1 MISDLIIAAVII
13 GFIVIG
19 AIRGFARTL
28 LNFAGLVL
36 NLMLSHFLS
45 GVISGWIYTTFIQ
58 KVILSNLELEIAKN
72 GFSEAVANSMKSAP
86 DWVNTMLN
94 TFFAPMGVNTGNLQK
109 GIIIDDTQAQQLAKT
124 IEQPMSEIIIAVL
137 NVIVMTVLFFL
148 FMIII
153 KLIIRA
159 ILKFFRL
166 SALSGI
172 NHFFGGIFGCIEGI
186 VFVCLAINIFYV
198 IMTYASPA
206 LTDNHQYFGTLFR
219 ALCVYL

>member
-1 MISDLIIAAVII
+1 MISDLIIAALII

-19 AIRGFARTL
+19 AVRGFAKTL

-36 NLMLSHFLS
+36 NIMLSRFLS
-45 GVISGWIYTTFIQ
+45 GLISGWIYTTFIQ
-58 KVILSNLELEIAKN
+58 KVILSNLETEIAKN
-72 GFSEAVANSMKSAP
+72 GFSETAANSMQTVP
-86 DWVNTMLN
+86 DWVTAMLN
-94 TFFAPMGVNTGNLQK
+94 SFFAPLGVNTGNLQK
-109 GIIIDDTQAQQLAKT
+109 GIIIDGSQAQQLAKT

-137 NVIVMTVLFFL
+137 NIIVMTVLFFL
-148 FMIII
+148 FMIVI

-159 ILKFFRL
+159 ILKVFRIPV
-166 SALSGI
+166 LSGI

-206 LTDNHQYFGTLFR
+206 LTDNKQYFGTLFR